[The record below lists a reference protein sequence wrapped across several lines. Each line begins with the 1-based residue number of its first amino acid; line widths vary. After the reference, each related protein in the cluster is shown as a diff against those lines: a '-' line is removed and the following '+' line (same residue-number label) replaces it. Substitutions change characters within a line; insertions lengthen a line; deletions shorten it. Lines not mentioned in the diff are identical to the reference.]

1 MIFLSLSQ
9 GDGSGG
15 GSIVGSEFSVF
26 RFADQSDNGSFGIY
40 LFRVKNN
47 AEGHSK

>member
-1 MIFLSLSQ
+1 V
-9 GDGSGG
+9 SGVPHFFC
-15 GSIVGSEFSVF
+15 ISVF